1 MQEKIGTLGYNG
13 LIIMLACGLI
23 ILKIW
28 RLDTDI
34 WFLLNCGRYVVETG
48 TIPNVEFAT
57 MHEGLHYVMQ
67 QWLTAVIFWK
77 IYSNFGADA
86 LITFAWAV
94 GFILMFVYFKLC
106 MYVSGGNKTISA
118 MLSFFIC
125 GIIAPHFIVTRPW
138 IFSTLILLIEIF
150 LLEKYFVERKIWTL
164 GVLPILSAIFINV
177 HAAMFPMMI
186 IVLLPYIAESL
197 ILNFKK
203 ISTPFLPPVLTALG
217 IFFAG
222 FLNPYGLEAITY
234 VFRSTSPEIRHI
246 IVEMHPVSVSRMSGI
261 FFFIFSGALTVAFSK
276 KNLPLRYFFL
286 TFGLMILGFYS
297 LRNVFLFLVLGTFP
311 LACAAKNLHFDNIFN
326 VKPKLFIPLF
336 LLCIPE
342 IFFVW
347 NKAQDSIYEMHLPIK
362 IILGV
367 TIFFLFCF
375 IFFYRKEGKLFD
387 EGIFILRRKPLIAL
401 ATLQMVIFLS
411 ISFFM
416 LPNKKYDIYNPAAE
430 FLLSKYRAEDIILWT
445 GYNSGGYF
453 EFCKIKCYIDPRAET
468 FLLSNNHQK
477 DIFNEYKELFYGDLD
492 YKEFFSRY
500 NFTHIYVSTEDKLL
514 YLLLSN
520 DENYRVIFEYD
531 FPDDSGHGRIFVPVN
546 KND

>member
-86 LITFAWAV
+86 LITFAWVV

-186 IVLLPYIAESL
+186 IVLL
-197 ILNFKK
+197 
-203 ISTPFLPPVLTALG
+203 
-217 IFFAG
+217 IF
-222 FLNPYGLEAITY
+222 
-234 VFRSTSPEIRHI
+234 
-246 IVEMHPVSVSRMSGI
+246 
-261 FFFIFSGALTVAFSK
+261 
-276 KNLPLRYFFL
+276 
-286 TFGLMILGFYS
+286 
-297 LRNVFLFLVLGTFP
+297 
-311 LACAAKNLHFDNIFN
+311 
-326 VKPKLFIPLF
+326 
-336 LLCIPE
+336 
-342 IFFVW
+342 
-347 NKAQDSIYEMHLPIK
+347 
-362 IILGV
+362 
-367 TIFFLFCF
+367 
-375 IFFYRKEGKLFD
+375 
-387 EGIFILRRKPLIAL
+387 
-401 ATLQMVIFLS
+401 
-411 ISFFM
+411 
-416 LPNKKYDIYNPAAE
+416 
-430 FLLSKYRAEDIILWT
+430 
-445 GYNSGGYF
+445 
-453 EFCKIKCYIDPRAET
+453 
-468 FLLSNNHQK
+468 
-477 DIFNEYKELFYGDLD
+477 
-492 YKEFFSRY
+492 
-500 NFTHIYVSTEDKLL
+500 
-514 YLLLSN
+514 
-520 DENYRVIFEYD
+520 
-531 FPDDSGHGRIFVPVN
+531 
-546 KND
+546 